1 MTRKCLLIA
10 GVALLLGASMA
21 APIALP
27 VYADDLQGQTK
38 QDFIDALAPKT
49 RGLTLSN
56 QGTQGT
62 QETTQQTSAAPQKDM
77 RIQFEFGSAKL
88 TDSAKAVLN
97 ELGAAR
103 GREQASEPWSIF
115 DSGVVGLGRFTD
127 RARNRLLA
135 PSGRISCCRPRVGFY
150 SAWTNTSA
158 HGTGREKS
166 SLLPRKFRSA
176 VLAPAE
182 SPATHT
188 TPMSKR

>member
-97 ELGAAR
+97 ELGAALQSDQLAAYQFSLV
-103 GREQASEPWSIF
+103 GHTDAVGSDAANLKLSQARATSVKDYLIGQFHIDPARLES
-115 DSGVVGLGRFTD
+115 SGVGESDLADPGNPNNGV
-127 RARNRLLA
+127 NR
-135 PSGRISCCRPRVGFY
+135 RVVI
-150 SAWTNTSA
+150 TNIGS
-158 HGTGREKS
+158 
-166 SLLPRKFRSA
+166 
-176 VLAPAE
+176 
-182 SPATHT
+182 
-188 TPMSKR
+188 